1 MPMALALQLCHCSF
15 LGIFYNLC
23 LSVPA
28 SAYGGRL
35 RLALLACCL
44 ASLLSRELAVRLTAA
59 SALAA
64 TSEATANVKGV
75 EEEVISR
82 LLTLRNCISYSL
94 KLHFQRFCK
103 ILEYPQWRSKQKSA
117 GNFKIGEN
125 AFGTSQRSLATGS
138 YCGQRIGWGIVNI
151 LCIFVWNL
159 LDIFEFS
166 MNGVLVRMMRD
177 RQMMDNSK
185 RYVL

>member
-103 ILEYPQWRSKQKSA
+103 ILEGRSSEEVNKKAREIS
-117 GNFKIGEN
+117 KLVKMP
-125 AFGTSQRSLATGS
+125 LAPLKDPW
-138 YCGQRIGWGIVNI
+138 QQVPIV
-151 LCIFVWNL
+151 
-159 LDIFEFS
+159 
-166 MNGVLVRMMRD
+166 
-177 RQMMDNSK
+177 DNESDE
-185 RYVL
+185 V